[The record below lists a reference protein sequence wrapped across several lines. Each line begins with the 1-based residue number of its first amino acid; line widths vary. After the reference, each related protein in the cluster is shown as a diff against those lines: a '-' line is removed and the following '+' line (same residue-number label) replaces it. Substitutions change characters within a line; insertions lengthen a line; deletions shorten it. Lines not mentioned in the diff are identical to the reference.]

1 MLHVHRATRTDALV
15 DAVRE
20 ILATPLA
27 DPFAVEFVAVPS
39 KGVERWIAQQLS
51 LHLGATA
58 DRRDGICANVAFP
71 SPRRVIESALAAAS
85 GIEPE
90 EDPWG
95 PGRAVWPLL
104 EVVDEHRDEP
114 WLGALNA
121 HLERSRG
128 RLGAVR
134 HIAGLF
140 DRYALHRPEML
151 TGWAAGDDAGLPDD
165 ARWQAEGWRRPRAHL
180 KPPSP
185 PERLAAACQRL
196 RDEPELADLP
206 DRLAIFGLTRL
217 PAARLQVLSAIAA
230 HRALHLHPLPPSPAL
245 WEKVAATLDDA
256 ATTPPRRRDD
266 PTAAFPSNRLLAS
279 WGQDARELQVVLASS
294 DAPRTDRHHDSDTTE
309 PKTLLAR
316 LQADIRADS
325 APPDNTDDRAPL
337 HPHDTSLTVHSCHG
351 RARQ

>member
-1 MLHVHRATRTDALV
+1 MLHLHRATRTDALV
-15 DAVRE
+15 DALRDT
-20 ILATPLA
+20 LAAPLA
-27 DPFAVEFVAVPS
+27 DPFAAEVVAVPS
-39 KGVERWIAQQLS
+39 KGVERWIAQRLS
-51 LHLGATA
+51 LHLGATTG
-58 DRRDGICANVAFP
+58 RRDGICANVAFP
-71 SPRRVIESALAAAS
+71 SPRRVIETALAAAS
-85 GIEPE
+85 GIDPE

-104 EVVDEHRDEP
+104 EVVDAHRDEP
-114 WLGALNA
+114 WLGALHA

-165 ARWQAEGWRRPRAHL
+165 ARWPAELCGRAERWLRLRGHL
-180 KPPSP
+180 NPPSP
-185 PERLAAACQRL
+185 PERLTAACQRL

-206 DRLAIFGLTRL
+206 GRLAILGLTRL
-217 PAARLQVLSAIAA
+217 PAARLLVLSAIAA
-230 HRALHLHPLPPSPAL
+230 HRDVHLHLLHPSPAL

-256 ATTPPRRRDD
+256 ATNPPRRRDD

-294 DAPRTDRHHDSDTTE
+294 
-309 PKTLLAR
+309 
-316 LQADIRADS
+316 
-325 APPDNTDDRAPL
+325 
-337 HPHDTSLTVHSCHG
+337 
-351 RARQ
+351 

>member
-1 MLHVHRATRTDALV
+1 MLHLHRATRTDALV
-15 DAVRE
+15 DALRE
-20 ILATPLA
+20 TLATPPA
-27 DPFAVEFVAVPS
+27 DPFAAEVVAVPS
-39 KGVERWIAQQLS
+39 KGVERWIAQRLS
-51 LHLGATA
+51 LHLGATT
-58 DRRDGICANVAFP
+58 DRQDGICANVAFP

-85 GIEPE
+85 GIDPD
-90 EDPWG
+90 EDPWR

-114 WLGALNA
+114 WLGALHA

-151 TGWAAGDDAGLPDD
+151 AGWAAGDDAGLPDD
-165 ARWQAEGWRRPRAHL
+165 ARWQAELWRRLRAHL
-180 KPPSP
+180 EVPSP
-185 PERLAAACQRL
+185 PERLAAACERL

-206 DRLAIFGLTRL
+206 DRLAILGLTRL

-230 HRALHLHPLPPSPAL
+230 HRDVHLHLLHPSPAL

-256 ATTPPRRRDD
+256 VNPPRRQDD
-266 PTAAFPSNRLLAS
+266 PTVALPSNRLLAS

-294 DAPRTDRHHDSDTTE
+294 DAPVHR
-309 PKTLLAR
+309 
-316 LQADIRADS
+316 S
-325 APPDNTDDRAPL
+325 APRQRAHRAQDAPRSPPGR
-337 HPHDTSLTVHSCHG
+337 HPG
-351 RARQ
+351 RRRTPG